1 MPAVVYPAEKSRAL
15 DALYVFAHGAGAPQS
30 HPFMKAYAAGLAER
44 GVTVVTFNFDYMEQR
59 RGRPD
64 RAPVLE
70 ATFRSAI
77 ADAWSKHGSK
87 STRLF
92 IGGKSMGGR
101 MSTHLGAALD
111 EWPNVPKPSGIIVF
125 GYPLKSGKQDRV
137 SHLRRLTVP
146 ALIVQGTRDSF
157 GGPDDVSA
165 ALKGSSARITVFR
178 VETGDHSLAVLKA
191 SGKTPTESQS
201 AILDAVV
208 DWMKTYL

>member
-1 MPAVVYPAEKSRAL
+1 MPAVVYLAEKSRAL
-15 DALYVFAHGAGAPQS
+15 NALYVFAHGAGAPQS

-70 ATFRSAI
+70 ATFRTAI
-77 ADAWSKHGSK
+77 AEAWSKHGGT

-101 MSTHLGAALD
+101 MSTHLGAALNA
-111 EWPNVPKPSGIIVF
+111 WPDVPRPSGIVVF

-137 SHLRRLTVP
+137 SHLRALTVP
-146 ALIVQGTRDSF
+146 TLIVQGTRDSF
-157 GGPDDVSA
+157 GGPGEVTA
-165 ALKGSSARITVFR
+165 ALKGSAAPITVLP
-178 VETGDHSLAVLKA
+178 VDTGDHSLAVLKS
-191 SGKTPTESQS
+191 SGKTPAESQS

>member
-1 MPAVVYPAEKSRAL
+1 MPAVVYPAEKSRDL
-15 DALYVFAHGAGAPQS
+15 GALYVFAHGAGAPQS
-30 HPFMKAYAAGLAER
+30 HPFMKAYAAGLADR

-70 ATFRSAI
+70 ATFRA
-77 ADAWSKHGSK
+77 AVVEAWAAHGGR
-87 STRLF
+87 TRRVF

-101 MSTHLGAALD
+101 MATHLGAALS
-111 EWPNVPKPSGIIVF
+111 EWPDVPKPAGIIVF

-137 SHLRRLTVP
+137 SHLRALTVP

-157 GGPDDVSA
+157 GGPNEVTA
-165 ALKGSSARITVFR
+165 ALKGSAAPITVLP
-178 VETGDHSLAVLKA
+178 VETGDHSLAVLKS
-191 SGKTPTESQS
+191 SGKTPAEAQA

-208 DWMKTYL
+208 GWMKAYL